1 TFTSVEVKR
10 ALREICGKNE
20 REKKILAKEKSC
32 IQLHEH
38 LKVKL
43 YFLDK
48 VAAANFTTTI
58 TFVILMADCNGQ
70 SLSSPQTRKN
80 LQTSIDHQKSEQQ
93 LKRKSAFYF
102 YFFHYL
108 VSCVCV
114 CLFDIEFPFAYEMLH
129 PFIGHPFCSTKSLR

>member
-1 TFTSVEVKR
+1 MINISIVHSIIYSNLFFNFIEKR

-48 VAAANFTTTI
+48 VAAANFVMAPFSVLFFSMYSQDKI
-58 TFVILMADCNGQ
+58 CLDSSICVCIDPKKLLASVILYCA
-70 SLSSPQTRKN
+70 
-80 LQTSIDHQKSEQQ
+80 
-93 LKRKSAFYF
+93 
-102 YFFHYL
+102 YL
-108 VSCVCV
+108 CCV
-114 CLFDIEFPFAYEMLH
+114 F
-129 PFIGHPFCSTKSLR
+129 